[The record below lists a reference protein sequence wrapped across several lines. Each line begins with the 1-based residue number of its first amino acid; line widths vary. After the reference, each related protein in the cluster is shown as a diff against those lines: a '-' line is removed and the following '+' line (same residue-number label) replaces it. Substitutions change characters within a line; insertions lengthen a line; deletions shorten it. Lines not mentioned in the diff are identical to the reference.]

1 MKSQKSKTILMA
13 IGLAFLLSIS
23 VSSADA
29 SVLDAKFLTMRLTPN
44 PISANQKGKAFF
56 QVQNT
61 GTSTWD
67 ATTCRLK
74 VVIFRGPSGSM
85 TERDDLVPEPS
96 RLRLTAITKP
106 GEKAEFAYDFTGPDW
121 AGDYVLK
128 VTMAK
133 GNAEFGDAET
143 VNLRVTAGQFD
154 SRLEYRDITIQGAKK
169 VGQYYEVNR
178 NSSYTVKVN
187 IENSG
192 TAQWLI
198 GEVTLRSE
206 AENADRRA
214 IAHGTLAMG
223 TANIREAVPGG
234 ETYYHSYTMRTGVP
248 PGKYEITF
256 YLAKRGSIF
265 GDTASIMVNVVDK

>member
-1 MKSQKSKTILMA
+1 MA